1 MADTAKHELENMAD
15 LTPLFAP
22 RSLAVIGASER
33 GHYPVSIHK
42 NLVDAGFPMTSVFMV
57 NPRQQQV
64 FGMPCYPSVKDIP
77 QPVDLAI
84 IVVPHNFVCA
94 VARECADK
102 GVRALSVISNGF
114 AEIGAEGKKR
124 QDELSAIARGA
135 QIAMLGP
142 NSLGYMCPRS
152 KAHLWSSPLPKNLR
166 HGNLACIFHSSG
178 MLNLIVG
185 MGCQRGLGFS
195 VGAAPGNEA
204 GLNLSDYLAW
214 AIADPETKVIAAVI
228 ESIRNPTAFRVLVE
242 QAQALHKPI
251 IALRLGKSPRAKR
264 SIASHTG
271 SLASSGEAWD
281 AFFEQQGVIGVNN
294 LDELLEAAAFLVAAE
309 PARLKTNQLG
319 LMTISGGDCS
329 LLSDICERNGLVLP
343 DLDQDTRAVI
353 AKELGKDSFLGN
365 PLDVEDLLT
374 SKPDGF
380 YRSLEAF
387 AQSPKFSVIGC
398 RLNIPDKIS
407 ERLREG
413 YQAVNETVRK
423 SGKQLVLFSR
433 ASEQLNSE
441 WFEFFS
447 SLHVPFLLEYEKG
460 LKSIRRAVNMT
471 ATWEQRA
478 QQRQEKDET
487 PAKLQQKPKDTV
499 AGRAGRSLT
508 TAELLALFEHYGI
521 PFVTTRIARTPGEA
535 VELAQ
540 SIGFPVVLKIASVD
554 IAHRS
559 DIGAVKANLKT
570 KEDVASAY
578 AEIMTRAQQAKPGAD
593 IEGMLVQPMVQGV
606 AEVILG
612 MSRDPQLGPVVL
624 LGTGGIFVE
633 ILRDAV
639 LRFPPLS
646 LQECRAMIDGLRGK
660 KLLEGARGNPPG
672 DVDALAKAIHA
683 LARLA
688 GDLGDRIEEIDLNP
702 VMVRPQGLGVVAVD
716 GLVMTRREIS
726 DA

>member
-1 MADTAKHELENMAD
+1 MANAAIYQPENMAD

-22 RSLAVIGASER
+22 RSLAIVGASER
-33 GHYPVSIHK
+33 GHYPVSIYK
-42 NLVDAGFPMTSVFMV
+42 NLVDAGFPMASVFMV

-64 FGMPCYPSVKDIP
+64 FGMPCYPTVKDIP
-77 QPVDLAI
+77 GPVDLAI
-84 IVVPHNFVCA
+84 IVVPHGFVCA
-94 VARECADK
+94 VARECVDK
-102 GVRALSVISNGF
+102 GVPALSVISNGF
-114 AEIGAEGKKR
+114 AEIGEEGKKR
-124 QDELSAIARGA
+124 QDELAAIARGGK
-135 QIAMLGP
+135 IAMLGP
-142 NSLGYMCPRS
+142 NSLGYLCPRS

-166 HGNLACIFHSSG
+166 HGNLAVIFHSSG

-214 AIADPETKVIAAVI
+214 AIADPETKVIATVI
-228 ESIRNPTAFRVLVE
+228 ESIRNPTAFRGLVE
-242 QAQALHKPI
+242 RAQALRKPI

-309 PARLKTNQLG
+309 PARLKSNQLG

-343 DLDQDTRAVI
+343 DLDDQTRAVI

-387 AQSPKFSVIGC
+387 AQAPNLSVIGC
-398 RLNIPDKIS
+398 RLNIPEKIS
-407 ERLREG
+407 DRLREG

-433 ASEQLNSE
+433 ASEQLSSE

-460 LKSIRRAVNMT
+460 LKSIRRAVSMT
-471 ATWEQRA
+471 ATWEQHA
-478 QQRQEKDET
+478 QEITERDQAPARVDQQLKEKLAD
-487 PAKLQQKPKDTV
+487 
-499 AGRAGRSLT
+499 RAGRSLN
-508 TAELLALFEHYGI
+508 TADLLALFEHYSI
-521 PFVTTRIARTPGEA
+521 PFVATRIARTAGEA
-535 VELAQ
+535 TELAQ
-540 SIGFPVVLKIASVD
+540 AIGFPVVLKIASVD
-554 IAHRS
+554 IPHRS

-570 KEDVASAY
+570 KEDVAAAY
-578 AEIMTRAQQAKPGAD
+578 AEIMMRAKQAKPGAD
-593 IEGMLVQPMVQGV
+593 IEGMLVQPMIQGV
-606 AEVILG
+606 AELILG
-612 MSRDPQLGPVVL
+612 VSRDPQLGPIVL

-672 DVDALAKAIHA
+672 DVDALARAIQG

-688 GDLGDRIEEIDLNP
+688 GDLGDQIEEIDLNP
-702 VMVRPQGLGVVAVD
+702 VIVRAQGQGVVAVD
-716 GLVMTRREIS
+716 GLVVTRKSSANE
-726 DA
+726 